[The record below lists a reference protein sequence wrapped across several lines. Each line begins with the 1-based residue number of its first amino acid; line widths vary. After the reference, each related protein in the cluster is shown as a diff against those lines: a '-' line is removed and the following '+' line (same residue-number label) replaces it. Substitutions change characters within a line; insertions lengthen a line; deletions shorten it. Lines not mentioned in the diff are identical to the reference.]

1 MSDNTDV
8 VRKAYDDFNSGNVD
22 GVLEFWA
29 DDIRW
34 EGSNDERL
42 PGGGTYDGKEDAA
55 QVLSNIP
62 EHYEG
67 FTSPGDEFLEDGD
80 NVVVLGHAE
89 GTAKGTRKSF
99 KVPFVHVWRREA
111 GKAKRAQLLTDTA
124 VIAEALGS

>member
-89 GTAKGTRKSF
+89 GRLREPGRASRSRSSTSGGWRPARPS
-99 KVPFVHVWRREA
+99 VPSCSP
-111 GKAKRAQLLTDTA
+111 TPP
-124 VIAEALGS
+124 